1 MALSERNDD
10 IRKEVLMQLYAV
22 RPLSLTP
29 KRLARDAAKAGYDYT
44 ETDIKREVQFLEDDH
59 VVIGERE
66 PGTTGKVYRISA
78 LGVTHYEE
86 KYAS

>member
-1 MALSERNDD
+1 MISQRNDD
-10 IRKEVLMQLYAV
+10 IRKEILMQLYAV
-22 RPLSLTP
+22 RPLSLSP
-29 KRLARDAAKAGYDYT
+29 SRIARDAKKAGYDYT
-44 ETDIKREVQFLEDDH
+44 EADIKREVQFLEDDN
-59 VVIGERE
+59 VLIGERE